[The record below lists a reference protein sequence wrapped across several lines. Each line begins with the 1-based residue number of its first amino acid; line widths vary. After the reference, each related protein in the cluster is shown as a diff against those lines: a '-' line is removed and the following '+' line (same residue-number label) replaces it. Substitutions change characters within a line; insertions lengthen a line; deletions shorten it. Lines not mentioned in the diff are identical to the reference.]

1 MNLSN
6 PPSIRDFM
14 TPDPAGIDEELT
26 LADATDRMLANNI
39 RHLLVLRD
47 GELVGVVDSADLAL
61 ANAISQRRIQEIP
74 VTSAVRGVFR
84 CAPDTPIEDA
94 IQTMERNH
102 YTCAVVVD
110 DQHHVVG
117 IFTVSD
123 AFRALRR
130 LATGRQVAPEVA
142 PTLAPER
149 PAERVEALPKVRVSR
164 ILASHRAGPNAA
176 QGLTFGKVG
185 L

>member
-1 MNLSN
+1 MKLSN

-47 GELVGVVDSADLAL
+47 GELIGVVDSADLAL
-61 ANAISQRRIQEIP
+61 ANAVSQRRISEIP

-102 YTCAVVVD
+102 YSCAVVVD
-110 DQHHVVG
+110 DEHRVVG

-123 AFRALRR
+123 AFRALRQ
-130 LATGRQVAPEVA
+130 LATGEEVTPEVT
-142 PTLAPER
+142 PTLAPQV
-149 PAERVEALPKVRVSR
+149 PAERQEALPRLRVSR
-164 ILASHRAGPNAA
+164 MLASHHASPSAG

>member
-1 MNLSN
+1 MSPSN
-6 PPSIRDFM
+6 APTIRDFM

-47 GELVGVVDSADLAL
+47 GDLVGVVDSADLAL
-61 ANAISQRRIQEIP
+61 ANAVCQRPIQEIP

-84 CAPDTPIEDA
+84 CAPDTRIEDA

-102 YTCAVVVD
+102 YSCAVVVD
-110 DQHHVVG
+110 ANHHVVG
-117 IFTVSD
+117 VFTVSD
-123 AFRALRR
+123 AFRALRQ
-130 LATGRQVAPEVA
+130 LATGTKVAPEVA
-142 PTLAPER
+142 PTLAPEP
-149 PAERVEALPKVRVSR
+149 PAERKEVLPKVRVSR
-164 ILASHRAGPNAA
+164 MLASHHAGPSAA
-176 QGLTFGKVG
+176 QGLTFGTVG